1 MLDAI
6 KGLSAE
12 QAAWK
17 PRKKDAR
24 SVWEIV
30 NHVAFWK
37 DAMARSLEK
46 KPWLDASKHK
56 VWPPVEEISEAA
68 WAESVEHL
76 KSRHRAFMRCMG
88 KLSIENLDKPS
99 PKEKR
104 KLGEHIYGVLAHD
117 CYHTGQI
124 LILRQLQGIGLE

>member
-1 MLDAI
+1 MSKKKKDPHILWLIKSMHMAYDEGKGLWAHSLLDAI

-56 VWPPVEEISEAA
+56 GWP
-68 WAESVEHL
+68 
-76 KSRHRAFMRCMG
+76 
-88 KLSIENLDKPS
+88 
-99 PKEKR
+99 
-104 KLGEHIYGVLAHD
+104 
-117 CYHTGQI
+117 
-124 LILRQLQGIGLE
+124 